1 MTSVVVWPN
10 YEVPGH
16 PAVWVTSDSRIS
28 RAEGEPLIEDGA
40 KLFGL
45 PVVCRGVGE
54 DKFFSDIYFA
64 HSFGYCFAGSTLMG
78 QNAYLAIAP
87 LLTTLIST
95 ERYIPSMDDVAT
107 FVFRFLCRTF
117 DAFKVR
123 VAAGALF
130 EASLFG
136 WCHVR
141 RSLQIWHFHPNDS
154 SGTWEMTRSNVSPL
168 EAGAFLYLGSYKD
181 RVVPLVCDAMAEDN
195 GLQRAPRRVVQQ
207 LIADSSFPSIGGDE
221 QLAIAN
227 EYGFQAYTLLRPVER
242 GKPQAYLS
250 YLGIELTDE
259 NALVGRARVG
269 GPGMT

>member
-1 MTSVVVWPN
+1 M
-10 YEVPGH
+10 
-16 PAVWVTSDSRIS
+16 WVTSDSRIS

-107 FVFRFLCRTF
+107 FVFKFLCRTF

-154 SGTWEMTRSNVSPL
+154 SGTWEMTRSNV
-168 EAGAFLYLGSYKD
+168 
-181 RVVPLVCDAMAEDN
+181 RQ
-195 GLQRAPRRVVQQ
+195 LQRSRRALALRCYGRGQRLTKGTAPCCPAANRRQ
-207 LIADSSFPSIGGDE
+207 F
-221 QLAIAN
+221 
-227 EYGFQAYTLLRPVER
+227 
-242 GKPQAYLS
+242 LS
-250 YLGIELTDE
+250 LDRRR
-259 NALVGRARVG
+259 RAASNSK
-269 GPGMT
+269 

>member
-10 YEVPGH
+10 YEVTGS

-40 KLFGL
+40 KILGL
-45 PVVCRGVGE
+45 PVVCRGIGE

-95 ERYIPSMDDVAT
+95 ERYIPSMEDVAT
-107 FVFRFLCRTF
+107 FFFRSLCRTF

-123 VAAGALF
+123 VGAAAFF

-141 RSLQIWHFHPNDS
+141 QSLQIWHFHPTDS
-154 SGTWEMTRSNVSPL
+154 SGTWEMARSNVSPL

-181 RVVPLVCDAMAEDN
+181 RVVPLLCDAMDADN

-207 LIADSSFPSIGGDE
+207 LIADGSFPSIGGDE

-227 EYGFQAYTLLRPVER
+227 AYGFQAYSLLRPVER
-242 GKPQAYLS
+242 GKPQANLS

-259 NALVGRARVG
+259 NASVGRARVG
-269 GPGMT
+269 GPGIA